1 MDLLTYS
8 SILAAVDPVAVLA
21 IFQEIGVNMSLYFL
35 VFGESLL
42 NDGVTVVLYNTMISL
57 NDEENEHELATTI
70 GHTRYILAILSFLTV
85 VIGGLSIGILLGM
98 VSSFIVKFARHVR
111 EIEPLVILVVAY
123 FSYILAETIHWSGII
138 SLIGCGLAQR
148 RYAFLNISKKS
159 HTTVKYS
166 VKTLSTFSDC
176 IIFLYLGIVT
186 FSEKQ
191 KHQWHWELVI
201 WTIMLCTVF
210 RFVGVIIFTGILN
223 TTRVYKISFKEQ
235 FIIGY
240 GGLRGAVGFSLAAT
254 LREEYAFKNLF
265 ITATLAI
272 VYFTVFIQG
281 STMKFFVRK
290 LNIKTKNDSPKQ
302 IFDYIHDRTTDQ
314 IMAGIEAI
322 LGGFHGHMCI
332 EKMKMFDDRYTKK
345 LLIHRKAE
353 HDMTLRFQQIALDEH
368 YARLYGPSILVHQ
381 NKVNLILRPESL
393 VTLSLEE
400 EAIGGN
406 RSSATMANGCAK
418 SEITRKL
425 LLEAFHDTNGR
436 GKLRKSRR
444 LSIHPDI
451 MCQQI
456 NSQRERARSICLAA
470 ITDVPLSDVP
480 EEEHSIVQ
488 QNGVTPSTTNVI
500 QANGK
505 MEILSVRPQNIAM
518 NGEQLRKAYKRTQ
531 LHRQNTNDRVTR
543 L

>member
-1 MDLLTYS
+1 MDLMTYS
-8 SILAAVDPVAVLA
+8 SVLAAVDPVAVLA

-42 NDGVTVVLYNTMISL
+42 NDGVTVVLYNTMILL
-57 NDEENEHELATTI
+57 NDVDEGNEDATLD
-70 GHTRYILAILSFLTV
+70 HTRYILAVLSFFTV
-85 VIGGLSIGILLGM
+85 VLGGLAIGIILGM
-98 VSSFIVKFARHVR
+98 ISSFIVKFARHARV
-111 EIEPLVILVVAY
+111 IEPLVILVVAY

-201 WTIMLCTVF
+201 WTIVLCTLF
-210 RFVGVIIFTGILN
+210 RFVGVVIFTGILN
-223 TTRVYKISFKEQ
+223 TTRVYKISLKEQ

-254 LREEYAFKNLF
+254 LNDDYVFKNIF
-265 ITATLAI
+265 ITATLAM

-290 LNIKTKNDSPKQ
+290 LNIKTKNESPKQ

-314 IMAGIEAI
+314 IMAGIESI

-332 EKMKMFDDRYTKK
+332 EKMKNFDDRYTKK
-345 LLIHRKAE
+345 MLIHRKAE

-368 YARLYGPSILVHQ
+368 YARLYGPSVLVHQ

-393 VTLSLEE
+393 VTLTLEE
-400 EAIGGN
+400 GANEGIRRPASLTNGN
-406 RSSATMANGCAK
+406 SK
-418 SEITRKL
+418 PDITRKL
-425 LLEAFHDTNGR
+425 LLEAFHDPNAR
-436 GKLRKSRR
+436 GKLKRSRR
-444 LSIHPDI
+444 MSVHPDV

-470 ITDVPLSDVP
+470 ITDVPLSKVP
-480 EEEHSIVQ
+480 EERSSHGTEGRIV
-488 QNGVTPSTTNVI
+488 PKTTSFI

-505 MEILSVRPQNIAM
+505 LKTLSVHPQNGAI
-518 NGEQLRKAYKRTQ
+518 NGEQLRKAYKMTQ
-531 LHRQNTNDRVTR
+531 LQRRNTSDITTR